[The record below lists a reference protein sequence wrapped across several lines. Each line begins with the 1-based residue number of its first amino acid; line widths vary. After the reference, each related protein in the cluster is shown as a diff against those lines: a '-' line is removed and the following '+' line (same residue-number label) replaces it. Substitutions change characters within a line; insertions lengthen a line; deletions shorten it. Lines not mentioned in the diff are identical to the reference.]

1 MLLNMKRFITAVLIL
16 LLTLVAF
23 ASCDLFTDDDGDGVT
38 LWNTLTSYEKIG
50 ILSSDEISGFYP
62 SVVEPFLAYDVM
74 VYRIVYRTEAPNGN
88 QVQASGLV
96 LVPERTNPSTLLSLH
111 RSAIFH
117 ESEAP
122 SNVSLQS
129 PNSLNTAWG
138 NLGFVFGSAG
148 FITVMPDL
156 LGWGSSS
163 NMLHPFMITISDG
176 MVGFD
181 MLLAATELFESEDVN
196 WSGELFAGGYSQ
208 GGTSTLAL
216 ARAVES
222 DPQHRF
228 EISKASAGGGAY
240 NLEDLTAV
248 LLERSEIT
256 FPPYYAFFL
265 KAYRNYYFPTDQL
278 NRYFNSPYDLRI
290 VSEELFRGGHFGDQ
304 IEERLTN
311 QTDLLIR
318 NIFRQQYISGGEPQ
332 FREALMNNDLSYY
345 RYETPLRIYHGEND
359 VIIPYSEA
367 VQSVDN
373 LRNAGSEDVTFYTVE
388 DGTHLNTA
396 ETFFYETFLWFLG
409 HN

>member
-1 MLLNMKRFITAVLIL
+1 MLLNTRRNITVTLVL
-16 LLTLVAF
+16 LLSLVTF
-23 ASCDLFTDDDGDGVT
+23 TSCDLFTDGDGDGAN
-38 LWNTLTSYEKIG
+38 LWNTLSSYEKIG
-50 ILSSDEISGFYP
+50 TMSSDEISGFYP
-62 SVVEPFLAYDVM
+62 SVVDPFLAYDVM

-96 LVPERTNPSTLLSLH
+96 LVPVRNNPATLLSLH

-129 PNSLNTAWG
+129 PSTINTAWG

-181 MLLAATELFESEDVN
+181 MLLAAAELFESEDIRWN
-196 WSGELFAGGYSQ
+196 GELFAGGYSQ
-208 GGTSTLAL
+208 GGTSALAL

-222 DPQHRF
+222 DPQNRF
-228 EISKASAGGGAY
+228 EINKASAGGGAY
-240 NLEDLTAV
+240 NIEGLTGV
-248 LLERSEIT
+248 LLERDEIT

-265 KAYRNYYFPTDQL
+265 KAYRNYYFPIEQM

-290 VSEELFRGGHFGDQ
+290 VSEQLFRGGYYGDQ
-304 IEERLTN
+304 IADRLTT

-318 NIFRQQYISGGEPQ
+318 NIFRQQFISGGEPQ
-332 FREALMNNDLSYY
+332 FREALMNNDLTFFS
-345 RYETPLRIYHGEND
+345 YETPLRIYHGEND
-359 VIIPYSEA
+359 QIIPYSEA
-367 VQSVDN
+367 VRSFDN
-373 LRNAGSEDVTFYTVE
+373 LRNSGSENVSFYTVE
-388 DGTHLNTA
+388 EGTHQSAA

-409 HN
+409 QN

>member
-1 MLLNMKRFITAVLIL
+1 MLLNIKRYFSAFLIL
-16 LLTLVAF
+16 LFSLVIF
-23 ASCDLFTDDDGDGVT
+23 SSCDLFTDGDDDGVT
-38 LWNTLTSYEKIG
+38 LWNTLISYEKIG
-50 ILSSDEISGFYP
+50 TLNSDEISDFYP
-62 SVVEPFLAYDVM
+62 SVIKPFLAYDVM
-74 VYRIVYRTEAPNGN
+74 VYRIVYRTEEPNGN

-96 LVPERTNPSTLLSLH
+96 LVPERNNPATLLSLH

-129 PNSLNTAWG
+129 PNGSNTAWG

-148 FITVMPDL
+148 FITIMPDL

-163 NMLHPFMITISDG
+163 NMLHPFMLTISDG

-181 MLLAATELFESEDVN
+181 MLLATTELFESEEIRWN
-196 WSGELFAGGYSQ
+196 GELLAGGYSQ

-216 ARAVES
+216 TRAVES
-222 DPQHRF
+222 DPQNRF

-265 KAYRNYYFPTDQL
+265 KAYRNYYFPTDPM
-278 NRYFNSPYDLRI
+278 NRFFNSPYDIRI
-290 VSEELFRGGHFGDQ
+290 VSDELFRGGYFGGQ

-318 NIFRQQYISGGEPQ
+318 NTFRQQYISGGEPQ
-332 FREALMNNDLSYY
+332 FREALMNNDLTFFSYQ
-345 RYETPLRIYHGEND
+345 TPLRIYHGEND
-359 VIIPYSEA
+359 EIIPHSEA
-367 VQSVDN
+367 VRSVDN
-373 LRNAGSEDVTFYTVE
+373 LRNAGSRDLTFYTVE
-388 DGTHLNTA
+388 EGTHLSTA
-396 ETFFYETFLWFLG
+396 ETFFYESFLWFLG
-409 HN
+409 QN